1 MSILEIR
8 YVEEKPDAKKW
19 LELRAIVG
27 LYGHD
32 RPLEIAKKGLEN
44 SLYVVC
50 VYNGEELIGM
60 ARVIGDGYTC
70 FYIQDVLVNPEYQGR
85 GIGKEIMKR
94 ILNYL
99 KDVDKTAIIGL
110 MSSKGKESFYEKFGF
125 IRRPNEDYGP
135 GMIKLHNR

>member
-1 MSILEIR
+1 MSILKIK
-8 YVEEKPDAKKW
+8 YVEERPTAKNW
-19 LELRAIVG
+19 LKLRKTVG

-32 RPLEIAKKGLEN
+32 RPLDIAEKGLQN

-50 VYNGEELIGM
+50 VYDREELIGM
-60 ARVIGDGYTC
+60 ARIIGDGYTC
-70 FYIQDVLVNPEYQGR
+70 FYIQDVLVHPKYQGR

-94 ILNYL
+94 ILEYI

-125 IRRPNEDYGP
+125 IKRPNDKYGS
-135 GMIKLHNR
+135 GMIKIR